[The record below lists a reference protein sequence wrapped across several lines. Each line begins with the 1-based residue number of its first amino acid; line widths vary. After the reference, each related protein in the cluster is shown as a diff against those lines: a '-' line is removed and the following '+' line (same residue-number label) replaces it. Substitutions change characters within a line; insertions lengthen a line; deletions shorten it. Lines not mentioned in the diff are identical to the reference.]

1 MNTNKEEIAKLIK
14 FIKSMQLIIKTS
26 PNKEQVERVK
36 KDLYKYLKKLQSYV
50 PDFDPLKE
58 TIEQLEKRD
67 LSRYI

>member
-36 KDLYKYLKKLQSYV
+36 KDLYKYLKKTTKLC
-50 PDFDPLKE
+50 PRF
-58 TIEQLEKRD
+58 
-67 LSRYI
+67 